1 MVLKRDKRTSREI
14 LTTEGY
20 IRFKRYRLYAVNA
33 DDHKDS
39 VERCKQIYG
48 GTSFFPLDMFLGIDN
63 APFKMTVDMALRVAK
78 IGASSPSYE
87 AASKRL
93 MEDFE
98 IKLSDDTIRK
108 VVDYVSQKVL
118 EDDVSRTE
126 EAIKDYDYKKARAA
140 RRGRRP
146 KDGFILYVQADG
158 AMFNTRT
165 SKAAADDADKKRE
178 PSSWKEN
185 KLGVVFRSDDLIELK
200 EHDETGKPMYRIGK
214 RGYICSTRGV
224 EVFRE
229 RLLWLMLE
237 NGLQDAS
244 AVVMISDGAPW
255 LRKMRELLFPYAT
268 QILDLFHLKE
278 NVMAFGQHI
287 FNNKK
292 AEYYPWWKEVCE
304 QLENGQWNE
313 VLNRS
318 EIAVYR
324 DDKATPPGVVNIYN
338 YIWNNRDFIDY
349 PTYKEKGYFVG
360 SGAIESGNKTVMQER
375 LKLSGMKWIV
385 DNAEA
390 LLALRSK
397 IKSETWEDKVVPLIR
412 KQYTMRRGDFA

>member
-20 IRFKRYRLYAVNA
+20 IRFKRYRLYAVNTE
-33 DDHKDS
+33 DHKDS
-39 VERCKQIYG
+39 VEMCKRIYG
-48 GTSFFPLDMFLGIDN
+48 TTSFFPLDMFLGIDN
-63 APFKMTVDMALRVAK
+63 TPFKMTVDMALRVAK
-78 IGASSPSYE
+78 IGASSSSYE

-93 MEDFE
+93 IEDFE

-118 EDDVSRTE
+118 EDDVRRTDK
-126 EAIKDYDYKKARAA
+126 AIKDYDYKSARAA

-165 SKAAADDADKKRE
+165 SKAAVGATDKRKE
-178 PSSWKEN
+178 SSSWKEN

-200 EHDETGKPMYRIGK
+200 EHDDAGKPMYRIGR
-214 RGYICSTRGV
+214 RGYICSTQGV

-278 NVMAFGQHI
+278 NVMAFGQYI

-304 QLENGQWNE
+304 QLENGQWKE
-313 VLNRS
+313 VLSRS
-318 EIAVYR
+318 EIATYQ
-324 DDKATPPGVVNIYN
+324 DEKNTPPGVVNIYN

-349 PTYKEKGYFVG
+349 PTYKANGYFVG

-385 DNAEA
+385 GNAEA

-397 IKSETWEDKVVPLIR
+397 IKSETWEDTVVPLIR
-412 KQYTMRRGDFA
+412 KQYTMRWVDFV

>member
-20 IRFKRYRLYAVNA
+20 IRFKRYRLYAIN
-33 DDHKDS
+33 DDGHKDS
-39 VERCKQIYG
+39 VEKCKQIYG

-63 APFKMTVDMALRVAK
+63 IPFKMTVNMALRVAK
-78 IGASSPSYE
+78 IGASSSSYE

-98 IKLSDDTIRK
+98 IKISDDTIRK
-108 VVDYVSQKVL
+108 VVDYVSKKVL
-118 EDDVSRTE
+118 EDDIRCTE
-126 EAIKDYDYKKARAA
+126 EVIKDYDYKNARAA

-146 KDGFILYVQADG
+146 KDGFVLYVQADG
-158 AMFNTRT
+158 AMFNTRAPKAT
-165 SKAAADDADKKRE
+165 SNVADKKKGS
-178 PSSWKEN
+178 SSWKEN

-200 EHDETGKPMYRIGK
+200 ELDDTGKPVYRIGK
-214 RGYICSTRGV
+214 RGYICSTQGV

-229 RLLWLMLE
+229 RLLWLMIE

-255 LRKMRELLFPYAT
+255 LRKMRERLFPYAT

-292 AEYYPWWKEVCE
+292 AEYYPWWKDVCE
-304 QLENGQWNE
+304 QLENGKWKD
-313 VLNRS
+313 VLSRK
-318 EIAVYR
+318 EIAEYR

-338 YIWNNRDFIDY
+338 YIWNNRDSIDY
-349 PTYKEKGYFVG
+349 PTYKENG
-360 SGAIESGNKTVMQER
+360 
-375 LKLSGMKWIV
+375 
-385 DNAEA
+385 
-390 LLALRSK
+390 
-397 IKSETWEDKVVPLIR
+397 
-412 KQYTMRRGDFA
+412 